1 MDQKAYGRRLYVFA
15 IVGTVVGAAMAFA
28 DAVTGDMAR
37 LVDPR
42 LPSGERLVFVGI
54 EVLAPVYLYYLALR
68 HGGVIRFAAA
78 VLATAFVV
86 ALAGNALAT
95 LWPAV
100 QRAISVGEGLGYL
113 GLLAYTW
120 LRVRPLARS
129 PSRHCVGN
137 RGAG

>member
-42 LPSGERLVFVGI
+42 LPSGERLVFVGL